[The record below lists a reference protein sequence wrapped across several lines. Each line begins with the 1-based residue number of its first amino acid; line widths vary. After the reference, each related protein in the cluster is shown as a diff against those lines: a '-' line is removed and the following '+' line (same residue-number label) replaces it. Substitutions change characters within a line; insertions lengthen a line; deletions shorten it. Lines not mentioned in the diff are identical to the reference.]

1 MHAQSMDKV
10 SQLVKCIKLKG
21 WKKCTEKK
29 KKKKKK
35 NSQFFFTKDS
45 KFLGKTYVER
55 K

>member
-21 WKKCTEKK
+21 WKKCTGKK
-29 KKKKKK
+29 KDK
-35 NSQFFFTKDS
+35 NLQFFITKDS